1 MVMERFSVYIQES
14 WQESLWVMFEES
26 YRMREK
32 MEVVEVLTFV
42 VELENPMVDDVHV
55 NPGFDDREDDSGF
68 DDSGDSGF
76 EDGEVDSGFEDG
88 EVDSGFD
95 DGGDSSGKLRGLLWK
110 KRHRPWQVT
119 IRRFGHEEGNEDG
132 SNKYIFG
139 YCKWCWVFGYDMV
152 LTDFLLLR
160 FKPFAL
166 LPVTYVKSCST
177 DTSDLIVLTLP
188 FPCIREI
195 SIILMHA
202 AKSTH
207 IIFVCRTTTAKA
219 PTLPMHLTSNSFPN
233 LQDTWPA
240 HQ

>member
-1 MVMERFSVYIQES
+1 MTEVDERCHRFGEGADCCYYEFPWYAV
-14 WQESLWVMFEES
+14 
-26 YRMREK
+26 
-32 MEVVEVLTFV
+32 EVVRSHRAVL
-42 VELENPMVDDVHV
+42 ELIITVSFCCANVQDYF
-55 NPGFDDREDDSGF
+55 G
-68 DDSGDSGF
+68 
-76 EDGEVDSGFEDG
+76 
-88 EVDSGFD
+88 
-95 DGGDSSGKLRGLLWK
+95 K

-188 FPCIREI
+188 FHCIREI

-202 AKSTH
+202 TKSTH
-207 IIFVCRTTTAKA
+207 IIFVCRTTTVKA
-219 PTLPMHLTSNSFPN
+219 PTLPMHLTSSSFPN

-240 HQ
+240 QQ